1 MGDRETGGWSLQLT
15 AGLTPTEGEGC
26 DWTRNVL
33 DFRTVLIN
41 FGQADG
47 EILRQVSLK
56 EDSHFAGKSL
66 HYCLACSVMLETSR
80 RKMRLE

>member
-1 MGDRETGGWSLQLT
+1 MGDRETDGWSLQLT
-15 AGLTPTEGEGC
+15 AWLIPTEGEGC

-33 DFRTVLIN
+33 DFRAVLTN

-56 EDSHFAGKSL
+56 EDSRFAGKSL
-66 HYCLACSVMLETSR
+66 HYCLACSVMLGTSH
-80 RKMRLE
+80 RKMHLE